1 MLIDPTQ
8 KQPTPAREGERYS
21 TVNQTPARLEVNGTP
36 VYPKELATFVAQR
49 REGRLVWSKEIPLD

>member
-21 TVNQTPARLEVNGTP
+21 TVNKTRDRLEVNGSA
-36 VYPKELATFVAQR
+36 VYPKELATFVAER
-49 REGRLVWSKEIPLD
+49 RDGQLVWSKELPLD